1 MTTSQQQM
9 ELVALEMTVVHKGP
23 LFPPGLFQQTEGLGI
38 KQGGR
43 AGEGIKRNTA
53 KKRHLGKASTSSLQE
68 ALAYFH
74 RPLKLDKKHEDA
86 HKA

>member
-9 ELVALEMTVVHKGP
+9 ELVALEMTVVHKGS

-53 KKRHLGKASTSSLQE
+53 TKRHLGKASSSSH
-68 ALAYFH
+68 FH